1 MSNFQ
6 LLTLPLVRA
15 RSYNAYAIMTAKSQR
30 FSERNPTAFA
40 SSFKT
45 PAARFRSAPSTCP
58 AFSAIF
64 PRVFASLLVAL
75 APFFTAFRAPTAM
88 VVMTPATEMATT
100 EIPPR
105 FLLTHLLNLS
115 ILVRSFFSASSS
127 TMLRASSPSGRMFAR
142 RRISSAFSSATSAM
156 DSKFLIRIGLPFRK
170 VPPVS
175 FLRPLS
181 HLSYL

>member
-1 MSNFQ
+1 MSKFQ

-15 RSYNAYAIMTAKSQR
+15 RSYNAHAIMTAKSQR

-45 PAARFRSAPSTCP
+45 PAARFKRAPSTGA

-75 APFFTAFRAPTAM
+75 APLFRAFRAPMTM
-88 VVMTPATEMATT
+88 VVIIPATEMATT

-105 FLLTHLLNLS
+105 FLFSQRLKRS
-115 ILVRSFFSASSS
+115 IEPCQVVVLGLFLHDAPGKLAFGTYVSSE
-127 TMLRASSPSGRMFAR
+127 A
-142 RRISSAFSSATSAM
+142 
-156 DSKFLIRIGLPFRK
+156 
-170 VPPVS
+170 
-175 FLRPLS
+175 
-181 HLSYL
+181 